1 MTAAEYA
8 EAVAETVRE
17 LDQASRNVRDNWETD
32 DPVTEYLA
40 GALDSYYEVSG
51 GIPWV
56 TPGKVRVHAVRVV
69 VTVGAPYA
77 DLRNVVG
84 SDVVTVHAAYGG
96 ETAEVQV
103 VAPAFAGDLAAL
115 ASAWEWESGV
125 SELAV
130 R

>member
-8 EAVAETVRE
+8 EAVAVTVRE
-17 LDQASRNVRDNWETD
+17 LNQASRDGWD
-32 DPVTEYLA
+32 GDPVREYLA
-40 GALDSYYEVSG
+40 DALDSYYEVSG

-69 VTVGAPYA
+69 VTVGGPYA
-77 DLRNVVG
+77 DLRNVLG

-96 ETAEVQV
+96 ETAEVKV
-103 VAPAFAGDLAAL
+103 FAPAFAGDLAAL
-115 ASAWEWESGV
+115 AYAWEDESGV
-125 SELAV
+125 AYLAV

>member
-1 MTAAEYA
+1 MTAADYA

-17 LDQASRNVRDNWETD
+17 LDQASRNVRDDWED
-32 DPVTEYLA
+32 GDPVREYLA
-40 GALDSYYEVSG
+40 DSLDSYYEVSG

-69 VTVGAPYA
+69 VTVGGPYA
-77 DLRNVVG
+77 DLRYAIG

-96 ETAEVQV
+96 ETADVQV

-125 SELAV
+125 ADLAV